1 MIWYRALDF
10 IRTRN
15 GQVLAFTLIVAI
27 LFVVAARWQKSRQA
41 DEQAKETR
49 LPKLSPDE
57 FWDESSPDPH
67 ASNNGGFEIT
77 EINPSSRVF
86 RVPPPRP
93 LVRRLPEVAVTTPKP
108 MDPQFVPR
116 GPLIVFERSR
126 ETSEEKEDVP
136 ETGINSTPSIQL
148 ESGRL
153 LYCQTIG
160 PISSGQSTAPV
171 ILRLTR
177 PHVENGRILLP
188 KGTTLSGQLNGSNG
202 GRLTFANNWSA
213 KLPSREAFEFGG
225 QLQEAGFLKQSKRYL
240 QTDGMDGL
248 SGIPSELPEEPSK
261 WKGISSVLI
270 GAAGRLAQDRVRTE
284 IGDFVPGSARN
295 VAIGGSSA
303 LLGELLKQEG
313 NSSGRSR
320 PTSTVPT
327 GTPCYILV
335 TNTVS
340 N

>member
-15 GQVLAFTLIVAI
+15 GQVLAFTCILAT
-27 LFVVAARWQKSRQA
+27 LFVGVARWQKLRQVA
-41 DEQAKETR
+41 EAVKESR
-49 LPKLSPDE
+49 LPQLSPDE
-57 FWDESSPDPH
+57 FWDESSPDSQ
-67 ASNNGGFEIT
+67 AANKEDFEIT

-93 LVRRLPEVAVTTPKP
+93 SVHRQPEEPVMPPEPIVS
-108 MDPQFVPR
+108 QFVPR
-116 GPLIVFERSR
+116 SPLIVFERSR
-126 ETSEEKEDVP
+126 EITEEKDDVAV
-136 ETGINSTPSIQL
+136 TGKDSGPSTQL
-148 ESGRL
+148 KSGRL
-153 LYCQTIG
+153 LYCQTVG
-160 PISSGQSTAPV
+160 PVSSGQGDAPV

-177 PHVENGRILLP
+177 SHVENGRFVLP
-188 KGTTLSGQLNGSNG
+188 KGTILSGQLDGSNG
-202 GRLTFANNWSA
+202 ERLTFGNNWSA

-225 QLQEAGFLKQSKRYL
+225 QLQEAGFSKQSNRYL

-248 SGIPSELPEEPSK
+248 TGIVSEDREKPGK
-261 WKGISSVLI
+261 WKGIGSVLI
-270 GAAGRLAQDRVRTE
+270 GVAGSLAQDRVRTE

-303 LLGELLKQEG
+303 VLGELLSQE
-313 NSSGRSR
+313 NSSSGRSR
-320 PTSTVPT
+320 PTSTVPA

-335 TNTVS
+335 TGTVR

>member
-15 GQVLAFTLIVAI
+15 GQVLVFTLILAL
-27 LFVVAARWQKSRQA
+27 LFLVAARWQKSRQA
-41 DEQAKETR
+41 DEEEKGTR
-49 LPKLSPDE
+49 LPKLSPGE
-57 FWDESSPDPH
+57 FWDENSPNSQAANKED
-67 ASNNGGFEIT
+67 FEIT

-93 LVRRLPEVAVTTPKP
+93 LVRRQPEEQALTPEP
-108 MDPQFVPR
+108 IASQFEPR
-116 GPLIVFERSR
+116 SPLIVFERSR
-126 ETSEEKEDVP
+126 KIMEKKGDVAV
-136 ETGINSTPSIQL
+136 TGKGSGPSIQL

-160 PISSGQSTAPV
+160 PVSSGQGNAPV

-202 GRLTFANNWSA
+202 ERLTFGNNWST
-213 KLPSREAFEFGG
+213 KLPTREAFEFGG
-225 QLQEAGFLKQSKRYL
+225 QLQEAGYSKQSNRYL

-248 SGIPSELPEEPSK
+248 TGVLSEDRDEPSK
-261 WKGISSVLI
+261 WRGIGSVLI

-284 IGDFVPGSARN
+284 IGDFIPGSARN
-295 VAIGGSSA
+295 IAIGGSSA
-303 LLGELLKQEG
+303 VLGEILKQEN

-320 PTSTVPT
+320 LTSTVPA

-335 TNTVS
+335 TGTVR